1 MIMLIMNKKLN
12 ELAKQNKSI
21 KVAIVGAGKMGK
33 GLVNQMSRIK
43 GMIPGLVI
51 NRNGEKAIN
60 ALLSAGIGREDI
72 MVSNSINQI
81 NYYLEKGK
89 YVVSEYADLAAK
101 ANQIHAVV
109 DATGVP
115 EVGAKISLDSIKNGK
130 HIIMLNVEADSVVGP
145 ILYKYAKEA
154 KVVYT
159 GTAGDEPGAV
169 MELYNFAVGL
179 GFQVLAIGKGKNNPI
194 DLEANPDTVYE
205 KAQNKELKPHML
217 AGFIDGTNTMI
228 EMTCMANATGFVP
241 DIRGGH
247 GINSNIEDLTNILRL
262 KKEGGIL
269 NKYGVVDYVKG
280 IAPGV
285 FAIFTTKLEEVH
297 NQLEYLN
304 MGSGPNYCLYRPY
317 HLTSLETP
325 ITIFEACV
333 NNEAT
338 IAPTE
343 GAIAETITIAKKD
356 LKVGDRL
363 DCIGGY
369 TVYGSIEE
377 HKMAKEQNLVPI
389 GLINENT
396 KVIKDIKKGEPITYD
411 MLELDT
417 NTNIYKL
424 RQIQDKVIG

>member
-1 MIMLIMNKKLN
+1 
-12 ELAKQNKSI
+12 
-21 KVAIVGAGKMGK
+21 
-33 GLVNQMSRIK
+33 
-43 GMIPGLVI
+43 
-51 NRNGEKAIN
+51 
-60 ALLSAGIGREDI
+60 
-72 MVSNSINQI
+72 
-81 NYYLEKGK
+81 
-89 YVVSEYADLAAK
+89 
-101 ANQIHAVV
+101 
-109 DATGVP
+109 
-115 EVGAKISLDSIKNGK
+115 
-130 HIIMLNVEADSVVGP
+130 
-145 ILYKYAKEA
+145 
-154 KVVYT
+154 
-159 GTAGDEPGAV
+159 
-169 MELYNFAVGL
+169 
-179 GFQVLAIGKGKNNPI
+179 
-194 DLEANPDTVYE
+194 
-205 KAQNKELKPHML
+205 
-217 AGFIDGTNTMI
+217 
-228 EMTCMANATGFVP
+228 
-241 DIRGGH
+241 
-247 GINSNIEDLTNILRL
+247 
-262 KKEGGIL
+262 
-269 NKYGVVDYVKG
+269 
-280 IAPGV
+280 
-285 FAIFTTKLEEVH
+285 
-297 NQLEYLN
+297 